1 MKYILSEEEFK
12 VYRECRAEI
21 IKLYNNLC
29 LSNSNS
35 EYVQNKINQ
44 YSKILGIEIGELYEG
59 I

>member
-21 IKLYNNLC
+21 INLYNNLC
-29 LSNSNS
+29 LNNSNS
-35 EYVQNKINQ
+35 EYVQNKIEQ
-44 YSKILGIEIGELYEG
+44 YSKILGIERGEIYKG